1 MILLKIKNLFL
12 LCCLLFVVN
21 INYAIIK
28 QPEPKLVILFIIDS
42 LSVEGP
48 ARINM
53 PNFNALK
60 AQGSYYKEMHLTLPG
75 HPEKSNT
82 YPWSCSMPNPMLMT
96 GSPFIGKSG
105 IRESMIQHAFKDKET
120 AFIVNARAY
129 EDVSDGFGTYISSSF
144 NPDALVINL
153 TKEVMDVST
162 PKFMR
167 VHLQRSGI
175 EGLRI
180 SKSWSKNEVY
190 HRNIWHEQSTYRKAI
205 TEADRQ
211 LGRFVQYLKDNHKWE
226 HTVLLITSD
235 HGQANEGWH
244 EPYSPPSSVTP
255 LLVVG
260 AGVKK
265 GATFEYCEIID
276 IAPTIADLSKKKK
289 PALSIGR
296 VLSEAFEGNSEQ
308 SPEVPKNM
316 KRLNKVL
323 IEAHNLPEDK
333 KKTLTNNGFLALED
347 LGIWHTTAV
356 GDNFDRFVEQ
366 QEKLLKEFKEKP

>member
-1 MILLKIKNLFL
+1 MILLKIKNLTIVFFL
-12 LCCLLFVVN
+12 IFAVN
-21 INYAIIK
+21 TNNAAIK
-28 QPEPKLVILFIIDS
+28 QSPPDRVILFFIDG

-48 ARINM
+48 TRINM

-75 HPEKSNT
+75 HPEKSDT

-96 GSPFIGKSG
+96 GSPFIGKNG
-105 IRESMIQHAFKDKET
+105 IRESMIQHSFKDKET

-129 EDVSDGFGTYISSSF
+129 QDVSEGFGSYLSSSF
-144 NPDALVINL
+144 NPDALVIDL
-153 TKEVMDVST
+153 TMNIMEVSD

-180 SKSWSKNEVY
+180 SKNWSEHESY
-190 HRNIWHEQSTYRKAI
+190 HRNIWHKESPYRKAI

-211 LGRFVQYLKDNHKWE
+211 LGRLVQYLKDNNKWE
-226 HTVLLITSD
+226 NTVLLISSD

-244 EPYSPPSSVTP
+244 EPYSPLASVTP
-255 LLVVG
+255 LLIVG
-260 AGVKK
+260 SGIKK

-276 IAPTIADLSKKKK
+276 IAPTIAELSNKKI
-289 PALSIGR
+289 PALAIGR
-296 VLSEAFEGNSEQ
+296 VLSEAFVSHSEAPPTV
-308 SPEVPKNM
+308 SKNI

-323 IEAHNLPEDK
+323 IEAHKLPEAK
-333 KKTLTNNGFLALED
+333 KKLLSERGFLTID
-347 LGIWHTTAV
+347 NLGQWHTTPA
-356 GDNFDRFVEQ
+356 GDNFDSFVVEQ
-366 QEKLLKEFKEKP
+366 EKILERIQ

>member
-1 MILLKIKNLFL
+1 MIVLKIKNLILLFL
-12 LCCLLFVVN
+12 LVFTVSKGN
-21 INYAIIK
+21 ATIK
-28 QPEPKLVILFIIDS
+28 QSSPDLVILFIIDG

-48 ARINM
+48 ERIDM

-82 YPWSCSMPNPMLMT
+82 YPWTCSMPNPMLMT
-96 GSPFIGKSG
+96 GSPFIGKDG
-105 IRESMIQHAFKDKET
+105 IRESMIQHSFKDKET
-120 AFIVNARAY
+120 AFVVNARAY
-129 EDVSDGFGTYISSSF
+129 QDVSEGFGTYISSSF

-153 TKEVMDVST
+153 TKEIMEVSD

-180 SKSWSKNEVY
+180 SKNWSENEPY
-190 HRNIWHEQSTYRKAI
+190 HRNIWHTKSTYRKAI

-211 LGRFVQYLKDNHKWE
+211 LGRFVQYLKDNNKWKN
-226 HTVLLITSD
+226 TVLMITSD

-255 LLVVG
+255 LLIVG
-260 AGVKK
+260 SGVRK
-265 GATFEYCEIID
+265 GATFDYCEIID
-276 IAPTIADLSKKKK
+276 IAPTIANFSNKK
-289 PALSIGR
+289 PPTLSIGR
-296 VLSEAFEGNSEQ
+296 VLSEVFEGNSAKAPKV
-308 SPEVPKNM
+308 PENI

-323 IEAHNLPEDK
+323 IEAHKLSEDK
-333 KKTLTNNGFLALED
+333 KKLLTKQGFLALDD
-347 LGIWHTTAV
+347 LGLWHTTSA
-356 GDNFDRFVEQ
+356 GSNFDNFVIQ
-366 QEKLLKEFKEKP
+366 QEKILNNVK

>member
-21 INYAIIK
+21 INYAITK
-28 QPEPKLVILFIIDS
+28 QPEPKLVILFIIDG

-211 LGRFVQYLKDNHKWE
+211 LGRFVQYLKDSDKWE

-235 HGQANEGWH
+235 HGQSNEGWH

-265 GATFEYCEIID
+265 GATF
-276 IAPTIADLSKKKK
+276 
-289 PALSIGR
+289 
-296 VLSEAFEGNSEQ
+296 EQ